1 MQRREALKRITW
13 ISGGALSAPIAAG
26 ILQGCQADSSSD
38 WMPSVLTEDQVS
50 LVAEICETII
60 PATDTP
66 GAKDALVH
74 RYVDI
79 MLKDIFE
86 EKDKNRFLTKLD
98 EFAQDAQTQYGKS
111 FVKCESEQRIEHL
124 KSYEKAARNNTNP
137 VDTPFFTTMKQ
148 LTLSGFFTSEVG
160 ATQVLRYVAVPGRYE
175 GCVPL
180 EEGQNAWAV

>member
-38 WMPSVLTEDQVS
+38 WMPSVLTEDQLS
-50 LVAEICETII
+50 LVAEITETII

-79 MLKDIFE
+79 MLKDIFAE
-86 EKDKNRFLTKLD
+86 EDKNRFLAELD
-98 EFAQDAQTQYGKS
+98 QFAQDAQTQYGKS
-111 FVKCESEQRIEHL
+111 FVNCEPSKRAEHL
-124 KSYEKAARNNTNP
+124 KSYGESARNITNP
-137 VDTPFFTTMKQ
+137 TDIPFFTTIKQ

-160 ATQVLRYVAVPGRYE
+160 ATQVLRYVAIPGKYE
-175 GCVPL
+175 GCIPL
-180 EEGQNAWAV
+180 EEGQKAWAV